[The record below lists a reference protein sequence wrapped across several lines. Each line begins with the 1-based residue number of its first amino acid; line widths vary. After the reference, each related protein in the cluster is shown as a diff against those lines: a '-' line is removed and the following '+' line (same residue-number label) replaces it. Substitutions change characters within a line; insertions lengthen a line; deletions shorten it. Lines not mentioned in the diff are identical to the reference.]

1 MLDTRAARSS
11 KRIHTQRSVKKL
23 DPHARRVVPTF
34 ESVAIHNQRPK
45 PARCVGAAFVVYTD
59 RTIGPRL
66 CAASRGPASSFL
78 SRRVQR
84 SPRVLFQF
92 KEKTMKR
99 SVISALSLAL
109 VVTLALAARADNPN
123 DAKKPA
129 DGPAATVYDADSA
142 FEFLKTL
149 AGDWARGEDDS
160 DASSS
165 KFRISGAG
173 STVIE
178 TIFPGQPS
186 EMVTVY
192 HRDGDDLLLTH
203 YCALWN
209 APVMKFEKCD
219 KPGEI
224 KFAFHGGT
232 NFDPDVDTY
241 VHHGTL
247 QIKDADTL
255 EVNFVAFADG
265 KPQPENRSIL
275 KRKAAQ

>member
-1 MLDTRAARSS
+1 M
-11 KRIHTQRSVKKL
+11 
-23 DPHARRVVPTF
+23 F
-34 ESVAIHNQRPK
+34 ES
-45 PARCVGAAFVVYTD
+45 
-59 RTIGPRL
+59 
-66 CAASRGPASSFL
+66 
-78 SRRVQR
+78 
-84 SPRVLFQF
+84 

-99 SVISALSLAL
+99 FVISALSCAF
-109 VVTLALAARADNPN
+109 VVTLALAARADKPQA
-123 DAKKPA
+123 AKKPA
-129 DGPAATVYDADSA
+129 DNPAAVVYDADSA

-149 AGDWARGEDDS
+149 AGDWARGDDDS
-160 DASSS
+160 QASSS
-165 KFRISGAG
+165 NFRVSGAG

-209 APVMKFEKCD
+209 APVLKFEKSD

-232 NFDPDVDTY
+232 NFDPKVDMH
-241 VHHGTL
+241 VHQGAL

-255 EVNFVAFADG
+255 EMNFVAFAGG
-265 KPQPENRSIL
+265 KPQPANHSIL
-275 KRKAAQ
+275 KRKAAK